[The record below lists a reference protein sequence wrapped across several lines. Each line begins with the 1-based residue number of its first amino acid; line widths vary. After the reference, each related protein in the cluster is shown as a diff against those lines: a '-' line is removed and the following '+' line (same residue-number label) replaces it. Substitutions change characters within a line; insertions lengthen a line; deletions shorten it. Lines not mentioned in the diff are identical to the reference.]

1 MKKRKKKSLYEE
13 FSLFLLFLIAA
24 SVYFQTNSLE
34 SVFTAVITAGAILL
48 LIPLLITYRRKQ
60 KLLRAGIADVDQMDG
75 LQFEAYLQQLF
86 KALGYTVTLTPPSGD
101 YGADL
106 ILKKQG
112 ETIAVQAKRYKSN
125 VGIKAVQEVKA
136 AEMHYNASA
145 SWVVTNSYF
154 TDAAVNLAK
163 SNRVTLVNRD
173 ELIRLILNSQKKS
186 A

>member
-1 MKKRKKKSLYEE
+1 M
-13 FSLFLLFLIAA
+13 F
-24 SVYFQTNSLE
+24 
-34 SVFTAVITAGAILL
+34 
-48 LIPLLITYRRKQ
+48 IPLLAIYHREQ
-60 KLLRAGIADVDQMDG
+60 KLRRAGIADIDQMDG
-75 LQFEAYLQQLF
+75 LEFETYLQQLF

-112 ETIAVQAKRYKSN
+112 ETIAVQAKRYKNN
-125 VGIKAVQEVKA
+125 VGIKAVQEMKA

-154 TDAAVNLAK
+154 TDAAAKLAK
-163 SNRVTLVNRD
+163 SNHVTLINRD
-173 ELIRLILNSQKKS
+173 ELIRLILKSQKKS